1 MAKIKRLNEAIEIG
15 VSFRE
20 IFDICKAYE
29 TLSDKLVPLVVE
41 KYNKESSERFRNF
54 DPVNLEDC
62 MIDRMEVVENGN
74 IYIEFLDQNGNDF
87 NVTLTEG
94 DIA

>member
-20 IFDICKAYE
+20 IFDICKSYE
-29 TLSDKLVPLVVE
+29 TLTGKLAPLVVE

-54 DPVNLEDC
+54 DPVNPEDC
-62 MIDRMEVVENGN
+62 MIDRMEVGGDGN
-74 IYIEFLDQNGNDF
+74 IYIEFLDQDGNDF
-87 NVTLTEG
+87 NVTLTKD